1 MSSNEEPIFESNEVI
16 EVAEPVKEHVEPV
29 EVAEVKAETEVK
41 AKPVKKKRVL
51 TSSQLERLRAQL
63 KKGRETS
70 LANRKKKAQ
79 LKRIDK
85 EDKNKADDEKIY
97 QAMKKKLRPSE
108 LETENADLR
117 RQLAEFK
124 KAQQAVKVEPVKAK
138 AVKVKKVKPA
148 KSAATEDSDDDMIQ
162 VRSKSVIIE
171 NEQKPKAK
179 KVFKKAEPKQ
189 MSKRD
194 MLKLMKGL

>member
-51 TSSQLERLRAQL
+51 TEEQKERLRAQL

-79 LKRIDK
+79 LKKIDK

>member
-1 MSSNEEPIFESNEVI
+1 MSSEEPIFESNEVI

-51 TSSQLERLRAQL
+51 TEEQKERLRAQL

-70 LANRKKKAQ
+70 LANRKRKAQ
-79 LKRIDK
+79 LKKIDK
-85 EDKNKADDEKIY
+85 EDKHKADDEKLY
-97 QAMKKKLRPSE
+97 KAMEAKLRPSK
-108 LETENADLR
+108 LEQENADLK
-117 RQLAEFK
+117 RQLEAFK
-124 KAQQAVKVEPVKAK
+124 NARVEVPVSVKSK
-138 AVKVKKVKPA
+138 KVKKA
-148 KSAATEDSDDDMIQ
+148 KTVATAATEDSDDDMIQ
-162 VRSKSVIIE
+162 VRTRSVIIE
-171 NEQKPKAK
+171 DEKPKAK

>member
-1 MSSNEEPIFESNEVI
+1 MSSEEPIFESNEVI

-51 TSSQLERLRAQL
+51 TEEQKERLRAQL

-70 LANRKKKAQ
+70 LANRKRKAQ
-79 LKRIDK
+79 LKKIDK
-85 EDKNKADDEKIY
+85 EDKHKADDEKLY
-97 QAMKKKLRPSE
+97 KAMEAKLRPSK
-108 LETENADLR
+108 LEQENADLK
-117 RQLAEFK
+117 RQLEAFK
-124 KAQQAVKVEPVKAK
+124 NARVEVPVSVKSK
-138 AVKVKKVKPA
+138 KVKKA
-148 KSAATEDSDDDMIQ
+148 KTVATAATEDSDDDMIQ
-162 VRSKSVIIE
+162 VRTRSVIIE
-171 NEQKPKAK
+171 DEQKPKAK